1 MTKQDAKTLEQL
13 VRSMNERQYWALISW
28 FGSGLDGPLWN
39 YLRPPS
45 QGKEPRRPRRR
56 LMILVPA

>member
-28 FGSGLDGPLWN
+28 FGSGLDGPL
-39 YLRPPS
+39 
-45 QGKEPRRPRRR
+45 
-56 LMILVPA
+56 